1 MNLKIISLDS
11 TKTYSIPD
19 LYLNIGHLLDH
30 FMMLIFA
37 KAAFDAGREFG
48 LSYEEIIVYGTL
60 GVVLFG
66 AAAPLAGWLADKYSR
81 AILITVYPFGL
92 GLGSILAAFSQS
104 TEMLGI
110 SLGILGF
117 FAAIYHPVGIA
128 MITKRPGKVGLRLGI
143 NGVWGNMGVALAP
156 VLTGVLIAFADWRL
170 AFIVPSIICLF
181 FGLSQLFAFIELDE
195 TELKTDN
202 IKKNKDP
209 SVLTEGWQ
217 TVLLCLSIVTLS
229 GGFIF
234 GSLTFLIPRLFE
246 VNMLEISSDV
256 AITGLL
262 AGLVYAIASFS
273 QIGTGWLVD
282 KIPPKF
288 VLSAMGL
295 GQLIFIYI
303 ASHSYDYG
311 LLFIML
317 AAMLFVF
324 GQVPITDVILVK
336 YVKDSWRGRV
346 LSIKFMVN
354 LSAGASVLPIT
365 SLLLKNGYDFS
376 FVLQCL
382 AFMSICVIVSG
393 LLLPNKSSNIFV
405 AKQKSL

>member
-1 MNLKIISLDS
+1 MKIISFNS
-11 TKTYSIPD
+11 SKSYSIPD

-48 LSYEEIIVYGTL
+48 LNYEEIIVYGTL
-60 GVVLFG
+60 GVILFG

-92 GLGSILAAFSQS
+92 GLGAIMASLSQS

-110 SLGILGF
+110 SLGVMGF

-128 MITKRPGKVGLRLGI
+128 MLTKRPGKVGLRVGI
-143 NGVWGNMGVALAP
+143 NGVWGNMGVAAAP
-156 VLTGVLIAFADWRL
+156 ILTGFLIAYADWRL
-170 AFIVPSIICLF
+170 GFIIPAILCF
-181 FGLSQLFAFIELDE
+181 CFGLFQLFAFVEDE
-195 TELKTDN
+195 SAINKTNKSN
-202 IKKNKDP
+202 IKAL
-209 SVLTEGWQ
+209 SFSSFGEGWKM
-217 TVLLCLSIVTLS
+217 VLFALSITTLS

-234 GSLTFLIPRLFE
+234 GALTFLIPRLFE
-246 VNMLEISSDV
+246 VNMVQISSDV
-256 AITGLL
+256 AITGVL
-262 AGLVYAIASFS
+262 AGLVYGVASFS

-282 KIPPKF
+282 KVPAKY

-303 ASHSYDYG
+303 ASQSLDYS
-311 LLFIML
+311 LLFMML
-317 AAMLFVF
+317 AAMIFVF
-324 GQVPITDVILVK
+324 GQVPITDVVLVK
-336 YVKDSWRGRV
+336 YIKDSWRGRV
-346 LSIKFMVN
+346 LSIKFMIN

-365 SLLLKNGYDFS
+365 SLLLKNGYNFS

-382 AFMSICVIVSG
+382 AIISIFIIISG
-393 LLLPNKSSNIFV
+393 LLLPNKETNFKII
-405 AKQKSL
+405 K

>member
-170 AFIVPSIICLF
+170 AFVVPSIICLF

-202 IKKNKDP
+202 IKKNMAS

-217 TVLLCLSIVTLS
+217 TVLFCLSIVTLS

-295 GQLIFIYI
+295 GQLIFIYV
-303 ASHSYDYG
+303 ASHSSDYA

-376 FVLQCL
+376 FVLRCL
-382 AFMSICVIVSG
+382 AFISICVIISG
-393 LLLPNKSSNIFV
+393 LLLPNKSS
-405 AKQKSL
+405 SLKTI

>member
-1 MNLKIISLDS
+1 MKILNLDS
-11 TKTYSIPD
+11 SKSYSIPD

-66 AAAPLAGWLADKYSR
+66 AAAPLAGWLADKFSR
-81 AILITVYPFGL
+81 AILITIYPFGL
-92 GLGSILAAFSQS
+92 SLGAFLASMSQS
-104 TEMLGI
+104 TEMLGL
-110 SLGILGF
+110 SLGVLGF

-128 MITKRPGKVGLRLGI
+128 MLIKRPGKVGLRLGV
-143 NGVWGNMGVALAP
+143 NGVWGNMGVAFAP
-156 VLTGVLIAFADWRL
+156 IFTGFLIAYGDWRL
-170 AFIVPSIICLF
+170 AFIVPAILCFLF
-181 FGLSQLFAFIELDE
+181 GISQIFAFRELNDAPKSKS
-195 TELKTDN
+195 LSN
-202 IKKNKDP
+202 SNKEE
-209 SVLTEGWQ
+209 SIMSSNWQ
-217 TVLLCLSIVTLS
+217 TVLICLGIVTLS

-246 VNMLEISSDV
+246 VNMLQISNDV

-262 AGLVYAIASFS
+262 AGFVYAVASFS

-295 GQLIFIYI
+295 GQLIFIYF
-303 ASHSYDYG
+303 ASISFDYD

-317 AAMLFVF
+317 VAMLFVF
-324 GQVPITDVILVK
+324 GQVPITDAILVK
-336 YVKDSWRGRV
+336 YVNDSWRGRV
-346 LSIKFMVN
+346 LSIKFMIN
-354 LSAGASVLPIT
+354 LCAGASVLPVT
-365 SLLLKNGYDFS
+365 SFLLQNGYDFS
-376 FVLQCL
+376 FILESL
-382 AFMSICVIVSG
+382 ALISIAIIISG
-393 LLLPNKSSNIFV
+393 LLLPNKQSNIEL

>member
-1 MNLKIISLDS
+1 MKIISFDS
-11 TKTYSIPD
+11 SKSYSIPD

-92 GLGSILAAFSQS
+92 GLGSFLAAFSQS
-104 TEMLGI
+104 TEMLGL

-128 MITKRPGKVGLRLGI
+128 MIVKRPGKVGLRLGI

-156 VLTGVLIAFADWRL
+156 ILTGFLIAYADWRL
-170 AFIVPSIICLF
+170 GFFIPSIMCLL
-181 FGLSQLFAFIELDE
+181 FGISQLFAFIEQDE
-195 TELKTDN
+195 TEVKVDN
-202 IKKNKDP
+202 TKKSKSS

-217 TVLLCLSIVTLS
+217 TVLFCLSIVTLS

-246 VNMLEISSDV
+246 VNMLQISNDV

-282 KIPPKF
+282 KIPPKY
-288 VLSAMGL
+288 VLAAMGL
-295 GQLIFIYI
+295 GHLIFIYI
-303 ASHSYDYG
+303 ASQSSDFG

-317 AAMLFVF
+317 AAMIFVF

-365 SLLLKNGYDFS
+365 SLLLKNGYNFS

-382 AFMSICVIVSG
+382 AFISISVIIAG
-393 LLLPNKSSNIFV
+393 MLLPNKSPTFKV
-405 AKQKSL
+405 A

>member
-202 IKKNKDP
+202 IKKNNAS

-217 TVLLCLSIVTLS
+217 TVLFCLSIVTLS

-246 VNMLEISSDV
+246 VNMFEISSDV

-303 ASHSYDYG
+303 ASHSSNYG

-382 AFMSICVIVSG
+382 AFMSICVIISG
-393 LLLPNKSSNIFV
+393 LLLPNKSS
-405 AKQKSL
+405 SLKTI

>member
-1 MNLKIISLDS
+1 MKIISFNS
-11 TKTYSIPD
+11 SKSYSIPD

-60 GVVLFG
+60 GVILFG

-81 AILITVYPFGL
+81 AILITIYPFGL
-92 GLGSILAAFSQS
+92 SLGAMLAAFSSS

-110 SLGILGF
+110 SLGVVGF

-156 VLTGVLIAFADWRL
+156 ILTGLLIAFADWRL
-170 AFIVPSIICLF
+170 GFIIPALMCLS
-181 FGLSQLFAFIELDE
+181 FGISQLFAFIELDE
-195 TELKTDN
+195 TRPQTAKM
-202 IKKNKDP
+202 KNNKSV

-234 GSLTFLIPRLFE
+234 GSLTFLIPRIFE
-246 VNMLEISSDV
+246 VNMLQISNDV

-282 KIPPKF
+282 KVPPKF

-303 ASHSYDYG
+303 ASQSSDYG

-317 AAMLFVF
+317 AAMIFVF

-365 SLLLKNGYDFS
+365 SILLKNGYDFS

-382 AFMSICVIVSG
+382 ALLSVSVIISG
-393 LLLPNKSSNIFV
+393 LFLPNKTSTLKAI
-405 AKQKSL
+405 

>member
-1 MNLKIISLDS
+1 MKLINLDS
-11 TKTYSIPD
+11 AKSYSMPD

-48 LSYEEIIVYGTL
+48 FSYEEIIVYGTL

-66 AAAPLAGWLADKYSR
+66 AAAPLAGWLADKFSR
-81 AILITVYPFGL
+81 PILITIYPFGL
-92 GLGSILAAFSQS
+92 CLGAFLASMSQS
-104 TEMLGI
+104 PDMLGL

-128 MITKRPGKVGLRLGI
+128 MLIKRPGKVGLRLGV
-143 NGVWGNMGVALAP
+143 NGVWGNMGVAFAP
-156 VLTGVLIAFADWRL
+156 IFTGFLIAYGDWRL
-170 AFIVPSIICLF
+170 AFIVPAILCFLF
-181 FGLSQLFAFIELDE
+181 GISQFFALKELDE
-195 TELKTDN
+195 EPS
-202 IKKNKDP
+202 KKSSKDANKVE
-209 SVLTEGWQ
+209 SIMSSNWQ
-217 TVLLCLSIVTLS
+217 TVLICLSIVTLS

-246 VNMLEISSDV
+246 VNMLQISNDV

-262 AGLVYAIASFS
+262 AGFVYAVASFS

-295 GQLIFIYI
+295 GQLIFIYF
-303 ASHSYDYG
+303 ASVSFDYD

-317 AAMLFVF
+317 VAMLFVF
-324 GQVPITDVILVK
+324 GQVPITDAILVK

-346 LSIKFMVN
+346 LSIKFMIN
-354 LSAGASVLPIT
+354 LCAGASVLPVT
-365 SLLLKNGYDFS
+365 SFLLQNGYDFS
-376 FVLQCL
+376 FILESL
-382 AFMSICVIVSG
+382 ALISIAIIISG
-393 LLLPNKSSNIFV
+393 LLLPNKSSNSVIV
-405 AKQKSL
+405 RQKTL

>member
-202 IKKNKDP
+202 IKKNNAS

-217 TVLLCLSIVTLS
+217 TVLFCLSIVTLS

-303 ASHSYDYG
+303 ASHSSNYG

-365 SLLLKNGYDFS
+365 SLLLKNGYNFS

-382 AFMSICVIVSG
+382 AFMSICVIISG
-393 LLLPNKSSNIFV
+393 LLLPNKTSGL
-405 AKQKSL
+405 KTT

>member
-1 MNLKIISLDS
+1 MKIISFNS
-11 TKTYSIPD
+11 TKNYSIPD

-92 GLGSILAAFSQS
+92 SLGAMLAAFSSS

-110 SLGILGF
+110 SLGVVGF

-156 VLTGVLIAFADWRL
+156 ILTGFLIAYADWRL
-170 AFIVPSIICLF
+170 GFIIPALMCLS
-181 FGLSQLFAFIELDE
+181 FGISQLFAFIELDE
-195 TELKTDN
+195 TRPQTAKM
-202 IKKNKDP
+202 KNNKSV

-234 GSLTFLIPRLFE
+234 GSLTFLIPRIFE
-246 VNMLEISSDV
+246 VNMLQISNDV

-282 KIPPKF
+282 KVPPKF

-303 ASHSYDYG
+303 ASQSSDYG

-317 AAMLFVF
+317 AAMIFVF

-365 SLLLKNGYDFS
+365 SILLKNGYDFS

-382 AFMSICVIVSG
+382 ALLSVSVIISG
-393 LLLPNKSSNIFV
+393 LFLPNKTSTLKAI
-405 AKQKSL
+405 

>member
-1 MNLKIISLDS
+1 MKIISFNS
-11 TKTYSIPD
+11 SKSYSIPD

-60 GVVLFG
+60 GVILFG

-81 AILITVYPFGL
+81 AILITIYPFGL
-92 GLGSILAAFSQS
+92 SLGAMLAAFSTS

-110 SLGILGF
+110 SLGVVGF

-156 VLTGVLIAFADWRL
+156 ILTGFLIAYADWRL
-170 AFIVPSIICLF
+170 GFIIPALMCLS
-181 FGLSQLFAFIELDE
+181 FGISQLFAFIELDE
-195 TELKTDN
+195 TRPQTPKV
-202 IKKNKDP
+202 KNNKSV

-234 GSLTFLIPRLFE
+234 GSLTFLIPRIFE
-246 VNMLEISSDV
+246 VNMLQISNDV

-282 KIPPKF
+282 KVPPKF

-303 ASHSYDYG
+303 ASQSSDYG

-317 AAMLFVF
+317 AAMIFVF

-365 SLLLKNGYDFS
+365 SILLKNGYDFS

-382 AFMSICVIVSG
+382 ALLSVSVIISG
-393 LLLPNKSSNIFV
+393 LFLPNKTSTLKPI
-405 AKQKSL
+405 

>member
-1 MNLKIISLDS
+1 MRVLSFNSSKS
-11 TKTYSIPD
+11 YSIPD
-19 LYLNIGHLLDH
+19 MYLNIGHLLDH

-60 GVVLFG
+60 GVIMFG

-92 GLGSILAAFSQS
+92 GLGGLLATFSQS

-110 SLGILGF
+110 SLGVLGF

-128 MITKRPGKVGLRLGI
+128 MLTKRPGKIGLRVGV
-143 NGVWGNMGVALAP
+143 NGVWGNMGVAAAP
-156 VLTGVLIAFADWRL
+156 VFTGILIAYADWRL
-170 AFIVPSIICLF
+170 GFLLPSIFCIC
-181 FGLSQLFAFIELDE
+181 FGLFQLFAFVEDE
-195 TELKTDN
+195 DVNLKN
-202 IKKNKDP
+202 IKNKVASTLSSP
-209 SVLTEGWQ
+209 FSEGWKI
-217 TVLLCLSIVTLS
+217 VLFALSITTLS

-234 GSLTFLIPRLFE
+234 GALTFLIPRLFE
-246 VNMLEISSDV
+246 VSMVQISTDV

-282 KIPPKF
+282 KVPPKY

-303 ASHSYDYG
+303 ASQSSDYN

-317 AAMLFVF
+317 AAMIFVF

-336 YVKDSWRGRV
+336 YVQDSWRGRV

-365 SLLLKNGYDFS
+365 SLLLKNGYNFS

-382 AFMSICVIVSG
+382 SVISIAVIISG
-393 LLLPNKSSNIFV
+393 LLLPNKEKELIPI
-405 AKQKSL
+405 K

>member
-1 MNLKIISLDS
+1 
-11 TKTYSIPD
+11 
-19 LYLNIGHLLDH
+19 
-30 FMMLIFA
+30 MMLIFA

-60 GVVLFG
+60 GVIMFG

-92 GLGSILAAFSQS
+92 GIGGMLASFSQS

-110 SLGILGF
+110 SLGVLGF

-128 MITKRPGKVGLRLGI
+128 MLTKRPGKIGLRVGV
-143 NGVWGNMGVALAP
+143 NGVWGNMGVAAAP
-156 VLTGVLIAFADWRL
+156 VFTGILIAYADWRL
-170 AFIVPSIICLF
+170 GFLLPSIFCIC
-181 FGLSQLFAFIELDE
+181 FGLFQLFAFVEDE
-195 TELKTDN
+195 DVNLKN
-202 IKKNKDP
+202 IKNKVASTLSSP
-209 SVLTEGWQ
+209 FSEGWKI
-217 TVLLCLSIVTLS
+217 VLFALSITTLS

-234 GSLTFLIPRLFE
+234 GALTFLIPRLFD
-246 VNMLEISSDV
+246 VSMVQISTDV

-282 KIPPKF
+282 KVPPKY

-303 ASHSYDYG
+303 ASQSSDYN

-317 AAMLFVF
+317 AAMIFVF

-336 YVKDSWRGRV
+336 YVQDSWRGRV

-365 SLLLKNGYDFS
+365 SLLLKNGYNFS

-382 AFMSICVIVSG
+382 SVISIAVIISG
-393 LLLPNKSSNIFV
+393 LLLPNKKTNLNYV
-405 AKQKSL
+405 K

>member
-1 MNLKIISLDS
+1 MKIISLNS
-11 TKTYSIPD
+11 SKSYSIPD

-48 LSYEEIIVYGTL
+48 LNYEEIIVYGTL
-60 GVVLFG
+60 GVILFG

-92 GLGSILAAFSQS
+92 SLGAIMASLSQS

-110 SLGILGF
+110 SLGVMGF

-128 MITKRPGKVGLRLGI
+128 MLTKRPGKVGLRVGI
-143 NGVWGNMGVALAP
+143 NGVWGNMGVAAAP
-156 VLTGVLIAFADWRL
+156 ILTGFLIAYADWRL
-170 AFIVPSIICLF
+170 GFIIPAILCF
-181 FGLSQLFAFIELDE
+181 CFGLFQLFAFVEDE
-195 TELKTDN
+195 SAINKTNKSN
-202 IKKNKDP
+202 IKAL
-209 SVLTEGWQ
+209 SFSSFGEGWKM
-217 TVLLCLSIVTLS
+217 VLFALSITTLS

-234 GSLTFLIPRLFE
+234 GALTFLIPRLFE
-246 VNMLEISSDV
+246 VNMVQISSDV
-256 AITGLL
+256 AITGVL
-262 AGLVYAIASFS
+262 AGLVYGVASFS

-282 KIPPKF
+282 KVPAKY

-303 ASHSYDYG
+303 ASQSLDYS
-311 LLFIML
+311 LLFMML
-317 AAMLFVF
+317 AAMIFVF
-324 GQVPITDVILVK
+324 GQVPITDVVLVK
-336 YVKDSWRGRV
+336 YIKDSWRGRV
-346 LSIKFMVN
+346 LSIKFMIN

-365 SLLLKNGYDFS
+365 SLLLKNGYNFS

-382 AFMSICVIVSG
+382 AIISIFIIISG
-393 LLLPNKSSNIFV
+393 LLLPNKETNFKII
-405 AKQKSL
+405 K

>member
-1 MNLKIISLDS
+1 MKIISFNS
-11 TKTYSIPD
+11 SKSYSIPD

-81 AILITVYPFGL
+81 AILITIYPFGL
-92 GLGSILAAFSQS
+92 SLGAMLAAFSSS
-104 TEMLGI
+104 TEMLGV
-110 SLGILGF
+110 SLGVVGF

-156 VLTGVLIAFADWRL
+156 ILTGFLIAYADWRL
-170 AFIVPSIICLF
+170 GFIIPALMCLS
-181 FGLSQLFAFIELDE
+181 FGISQLFAFIELDE
-195 TELKTDN
+195 TRPQTAKM
-202 IKKNKDP
+202 KNDKSV

-234 GSLTFLIPRLFE
+234 GSLTFLIPRIFE
-246 VNMLEISSDV
+246 VNMLQISNDV

-282 KIPPKF
+282 KVPPKF

-303 ASHSYDYG
+303 ASQSSDYG

-317 AAMLFVF
+317 AAMIFVF

-365 SLLLKNGYDFS
+365 SILLKNGYDFS

-382 AFMSICVIVSG
+382 ALLSVSVIISG
-393 LLLPNKSSNIFV
+393 LFLPNKTSTLKAI
-405 AKQKSL
+405 

>member
-1 MNLKIISLDS
+1 MRVLSFNSSKS
-11 TKTYSIPD
+11 YSIPD

-60 GVVLFG
+60 GVIMFG

-92 GLGSILAAFSQS
+92 GLGGLLATFSQS

-110 SLGILGF
+110 SLGVLGF

-128 MITKRPGKVGLRLGI
+128 MLTKRPGKIGLRVGV
-143 NGVWGNMGVALAP
+143 NGVWGNMGVAAAP
-156 VLTGVLIAFADWRL
+156 VFTGILIAYADWRL
-170 AFIVPSIICLF
+170 GFLLPSIFCIC
-181 FGLSQLFAFIELDE
+181 FGLFQLFAFVENEEIN
-195 TELKTDN
+195 LKN
-202 IKKNKDP
+202 IKNKAASTLSSP
-209 SVLTEGWQ
+209 FSEGWKI
-217 TVLLCLSIVTLS
+217 VLFALSITTLS

-234 GSLTFLIPRLFE
+234 GALTFLIPRLFE
-246 VNMLEISSDV
+246 VSMVQISTDV

-282 KIPPKF
+282 KVPPKY

-303 ASHSYDYG
+303 ASQSSDYN

-317 AAMLFVF
+317 AAMIFVF

-382 AFMSICVIVSG
+382 ALMSISVIIAG
-393 LLLPNKSSNIFV
+393 LLLPNKLSTFKV
-405 AKQKSL
+405 A

>member
-1 MNLKIISLDS
+1 MRVLSFNSSKS
-11 TKTYSIPD
+11 YSIPD
-19 LYLNIGHLLDH
+19 MYLNIGHLLDH

-60 GVVLFG
+60 GVIMFG

-92 GLGSILAAFSQS
+92 GLGGLLATFSQS

-110 SLGILGF
+110 SLGVLGF

-128 MITKRPGKVGLRLGI
+128 MLTKRPGKIGLRVGV
-143 NGVWGNMGVALAP
+143 NGVWGNMGVAAAP
-156 VLTGVLIAFADWRL
+156 VFTGILIAYADWRL
-170 AFIVPSIICLF
+170 GFLLPSIFCIC
-181 FGLSQLFAFIELDE
+181 FGLFQLFAFVENEEIN
-195 TELKTDN
+195 LKN
-202 IKKNKDP
+202 IKNKAASTLSSP
-209 SVLTEGWQ
+209 FSEGWKI
-217 TVLLCLSIVTLS
+217 VLFALSITTLS

-234 GSLTFLIPRLFE
+234 GALTFLIPRLFE
-246 VNMLEISSDV
+246 VSMVQISTDV

-282 KIPPKF
+282 KVPPKY

-303 ASHSYDYG
+303 ASQSSDYN

-317 AAMLFVF
+317 AAMIFVF

-336 YVKDSWRGRV
+336 YVQDSWRGRV

-365 SLLLKNGYDFS
+365 SLLLKNGYNFS

-382 AFMSICVIVSG
+382 SVISIAVIISG
-393 LLLPNKSSNIFV
+393 LLLPNKKSNLNYV
-405 AKQKSL
+405 K

>member
-1 MNLKIISLDS
+1 
-11 TKTYSIPD
+11 
-19 LYLNIGHLLDH
+19 
-30 FMMLIFA
+30 MLIFA

-60 GVVLFG
+60 GVIMFG

-92 GLGSILAAFSQS
+92 GLGGLLATFSQS

-110 SLGILGF
+110 SLGVLGF

-128 MITKRPGKVGLRLGI
+128 MLTKRPGKIGLRVGV
-143 NGVWGNMGVALAP
+143 NGVWGNMGVAAAP
-156 VLTGVLIAFADWRL
+156 VFTGILIAYADWRL
-170 AFIVPSIICLF
+170 GFLLPSIFCIC
-181 FGLSQLFAFIELDE
+181 FGLFQLFAFVENEEIN
-195 TELKTDN
+195 LKN
-202 IKKNKDP
+202 IKNKAASTLSSP
-209 SVLTEGWQ
+209 FSEGWKI
-217 TVLLCLSIVTLS
+217 VLFALSITTLS

-234 GSLTFLIPRLFE
+234 GALTFLIPRLFE
-246 VNMLEISSDV
+246 VSMVQISTDV

-282 KIPPKF
+282 KVPPKY

-303 ASHSYDYG
+303 ASQSSDYN

-317 AAMLFVF
+317 AAMIFVF

-382 AFMSICVIVSG
+382 ALMSISVIIAG
-393 LLLPNKSSNIFV
+393 LLLPNKLSTFKV
-405 AKQKSL
+405 A

>member
-1 MNLKIISLDS
+1 MRVLSFNSSKS
-11 TKTYSIPD
+11 YSIPD

-60 GVVLFG
+60 GVIMFG

-92 GLGSILAAFSQS
+92 GIGGMLASFSQS

-110 SLGILGF
+110 SLGVLGF

-128 MITKRPGKVGLRLGI
+128 MLTKRPGKIGLRVGV
-143 NGVWGNMGVALAP
+143 NGVWGNMGVAAAP
-156 VLTGVLIAFADWRL
+156 VFTGILIAYADWRL
-170 AFIVPSIICLF
+170 GFLLPSIFCIC
-181 FGLSQLFAFIELDE
+181 FGLFQLFAFVEDE
-195 TELKTDN
+195 DVNLKN
-202 IKKNKDP
+202 IKNKVASTLSSP
-209 SVLTEGWQ
+209 FSEGWKI
-217 TVLLCLSIVTLS
+217 VLFSLSITTLS

-234 GSLTFLIPRLFE
+234 GALTFLIPRLFE
-246 VNMLEISSDV
+246 VSMVQISSDV

-282 KIPPKF
+282 KVPPKY

-303 ASHSYDYG
+303 ASQSSDYN

-317 AAMLFVF
+317 AAMIFVF

-336 YVKDSWRGRV
+336 YVQDSWRGRV

-365 SLLLKNGYDFS
+365 SLLLKNGYNFS

-382 AFMSICVIVSG
+382 SVISIAVIISG
-393 LLLPNKSSNIFV
+393 LLLPNKKSNLNYV
-405 AKQKSL
+405 K

>member
-1 MNLKIISLDS
+1 MRVLSFNSSKS
-11 TKTYSIPD
+11 YSIPD

-60 GVVLFG
+60 GVIMFG

-92 GLGSILAAFSQS
+92 GIGGMLASFSQS

-110 SLGILGF
+110 SLGVLGF

-128 MITKRPGKVGLRLGI
+128 MLTKRPGKIGLRVGV
-143 NGVWGNMGVALAP
+143 NGVWGNMGVAAAP
-156 VLTGVLIAFADWRL
+156 VFTGILIAYADWRL
-170 AFIVPSIICLF
+170 GFLLPSIFCIC
-181 FGLSQLFAFIELDE
+181 FGLFQLFAFVENEEVHIN
-195 TELKTDN
+195 N
-202 IKKNKDP
+202 IQNKAASTLSSP
-209 SVLTEGWQ
+209 FSEGWKI
-217 TVLLCLSIVTLS
+217 VLFALSITTLS

-234 GSLTFLIPRLFE
+234 GALTFVIPRLFE
-246 VNMLEISSDV
+246 VSMVQISTDV

-282 KIPPKF
+282 KVPPKY

-303 ASHSYDYG
+303 ASQSSDYN

-317 AAMLFVF
+317 AAMIFVF

-336 YVKDSWRGRV
+336 YVQDSWRGRV

-365 SLLLKNGYDFS
+365 SLLLKNGYNFS

-382 AFMSICVIVSG
+382 SVISIAVIISG
-393 LLLPNKSSNIFV
+393 LLLPNKKTNLNYV
-405 AKQKSL
+405 K

>member
-1 MNLKIISLDS
+1 MKIISFNS
-11 TKTYSIPD
+11 SKSYSIPD

-48 LSYEEIIVYGTL
+48 LNYEEIIVYGTL
-60 GVVLFG
+60 GVILFG

-92 GLGSILAAFSQS
+92 SLGAIMASLSQS

-110 SLGILGF
+110 SLGVMGF

-128 MITKRPGKVGLRLGI
+128 MLTKRPGKVGLRVGI
-143 NGVWGNMGVALAP
+143 NGVWGNMGVAAAP
-156 VLTGVLIAFADWRL
+156 ILTGFLIAYADWRL
-170 AFIVPSIICLF
+170 GFIIPAILCF
-181 FGLSQLFAFIELDE
+181 CFGLFQLFAFVEDE
-195 TELKTDN
+195 SAINKTNKSN
-202 IKKNKDP
+202 IKAL
-209 SVLTEGWQ
+209 SFSSFGEGWKM
-217 TVLLCLSIVTLS
+217 VLFALSITTLS

-234 GSLTFLIPRLFE
+234 GALTFLIPRLFE
-246 VNMLEISSDV
+246 VNMVQISSDI
-256 AITGLL
+256 AITGVL
-262 AGLVYAIASFS
+262 AGLVYGVASFS

-282 KIPPKF
+282 KVPAKY

-303 ASHSYDYG
+303 ASQSLDYS
-311 LLFIML
+311 LLFMML
-317 AAMLFVF
+317 AAMIFVF
-324 GQVPITDVILVK
+324 GQVPITDVVLVK
-336 YVKDSWRGRV
+336 YIKNSWRGRV
-346 LSIKFMVN
+346 LSIKFMIN

-365 SLLLKNGYDFS
+365 SLLLKNGYNFS

-382 AFMSICVIVSG
+382 AIISIFIIISG
-393 LLLPNKSSNIFV
+393 LLLPNKETNFKII
-405 AKQKSL
+405 K

>member
-1 MNLKIISLDS
+1 MKIINLDS
-11 TKTYSIPD
+11 SKSYTIPD
-19 LYLNIGHLLDH
+19 LYLNIGHFLDH

-66 AAAPLAGWLADKYSR
+66 AAAPLAGWLADKFSR
-81 AILITVYPFGL
+81 AILISIYPL
-92 GLGSILAAFSQS
+92 GLSLGAFLAAMSES
-104 TEMLGI
+104 TDMLGI
-110 SLGILGF
+110 SLGVLGF

-128 MITKRPGKVGLRLGI
+128 MLIKRPGKVGLRIGV
-143 NGVWGNMGVALAP
+143 NGVWGNMGVAVAP
-156 VLTGVLIAFADWRL
+156 ILTGFLIAYSDWRL
-170 AFIVPSIICLF
+170 AFIVPAILCLM
-181 FGLSQLFAFIELDE
+181 FGISQFFAFKESDDPVLVKKSSNDRNKTE
-195 TELKTDN
+195 TVMSSN
-202 IKKNKDP
+202 
-209 SVLTEGWQ
+209 WQ
-217 TVLLCLSIVTLS
+217 TVLICLSIVTLS

-246 VNMLEISSDV
+246 VNMLQISNDV

-262 AGLVYAIASFS
+262 AGFVYAVASFS

-288 VLSAMGL
+288 VLAAMGL
-295 GQLIFIYI
+295 GQLIFIYF
-303 ASHSYDYG
+303 ASISFNYD

-317 AAMLFVF
+317 VAMIFVF
-324 GQVPITDVILVK
+324 GQVPITDTILVK

-346 LSIKFMVN
+346 LSIKFMIN
-354 LSAGASVLPIT
+354 LCAGASVLPVT
-365 SLLLKNGYDFS
+365 SFLLQNGYNFS
-376 FVLQCL
+376 FILESL
-382 AFMSICVIVSG
+382 ALISIAIIISG
-393 LLLPNKSSNIFV
+393 LLLPNKQPNIEL

>member
-1 MNLKIISLDS
+1 MKIISFNS
-11 TKTYSIPD
+11 SKSYSIPD

-92 GLGSILAAFSQS
+92 SLGAMLAAFSSS

-110 SLGILGF
+110 SLGVVGF

-156 VLTGVLIAFADWRL
+156 ILTGLLIAFADWRL
-170 AFIVPSIICLF
+170 GFIIPALMCLS
-181 FGLSQLFAFIELDE
+181 FGISQLFAFIELDE
-195 TELKTDN
+195 TRPQTAKM
-202 IKKNKDP
+202 KNNKSV

-234 GSLTFLIPRLFE
+234 GSLTFLIPRIFE
-246 VNMLEISSDV
+246 VNMLQISNDV

-282 KIPPKF
+282 KVPPKF

-303 ASHSYDYG
+303 ASQSSDYG

-317 AAMLFVF
+317 AAMIFVF

-365 SLLLKNGYDFS
+365 SILLKNGYDFS

-382 AFMSICVIVSG
+382 ALLSVSVIISG
-393 LLLPNKSSNIFV
+393 LFLPNKTSTLKAI
-405 AKQKSL
+405 

>member
-1 MNLKIISLDS
+1 MKIINLDS
-11 TKTYSIPD
+11 SKSYTIPD
-19 LYLNIGHLLDH
+19 LYLNIGHFLDH

-66 AAAPLAGWLADKYSR
+66 AAAPLAGWLADKFSR
-81 AILITVYPFGL
+81 AILISIYPL
-92 GLGSILAAFSQS
+92 GLSLGAFLAAMSES
-104 TEMLGI
+104 TDMLGI
-110 SLGILGF
+110 SLGVLGF

-128 MITKRPGKVGLRLGI
+128 MLIKRPGKVGLRIGV
-143 NGVWGNMGVALAP
+143 NGVWGNMGVAVAP
-156 VLTGVLIAFADWRL
+156 ILTGFLIAHSDWRL
-170 AFIVPSIICLF
+170 AFIVPAILCLM
-181 FGLSQLFAFIELDE
+181 FGISQFFAFKESDDPVLVKKSSNVRNKTE
-195 TELKTDN
+195 TVMSSN
-202 IKKNKDP
+202 
-209 SVLTEGWQ
+209 WQ
-217 TVLLCLSIVTLS
+217 TVLICLSIVTLS

-246 VNMLEISSDV
+246 VNMLQISNDV

-262 AGLVYAIASFS
+262 AGFVYAVASFS

-288 VLSAMGL
+288 VLAAMGL
-295 GQLIFIYI
+295 GQLIFIYF
-303 ASHSYDYG
+303 ASISFNYD

-317 AAMLFVF
+317 VAMIFVF
-324 GQVPITDVILVK
+324 GQVPITDAILVK

-346 LSIKFMVN
+346 LSIKFMIN
-354 LSAGASVLPIT
+354 LCAGASVLPVT
-365 SLLLKNGYDFS
+365 SFLLQNGYNFS
-376 FVLQCL
+376 FILESL
-382 AFMSICVIVSG
+382 ALISIAIIISG
-393 LLLPNKSSNIFV
+393 LLLPNKQPNIEL

>member
-1 MNLKIISLDS
+1 MKIISFDS
-11 TKTYSIPD
+11 SKSYSIPD

-104 TEMLGI
+104 TEMLGL

-128 MITKRPGKVGLRLGI
+128 MIVKRQGKVGLRLGI

-156 VLTGVLIAFADWRL
+156 ILTGFLIAYADWRL
-170 AFIVPSIICLF
+170 GFLIPSIMCLL
-181 FGLSQLFAFIELDE
+181 FGISQLFAFIEQNE
-195 TELKTDN
+195 TEVKVDN
-202 IKKNKDP
+202 TKNSKSS

-217 TVLLCLSIVTLS
+217 TVLFCLSIVTLS

-246 VNMLEISSDV
+246 VNMLQISNDV

-282 KIPPKF
+282 KIPPKY
-288 VLSAMGL
+288 VLAAMGL

-303 ASHSYDYG
+303 ASQSSDFG

-317 AAMLFVF
+317 AAMIFVF

-346 LSIKFMVN
+346 LSIKFMIN

-382 AFMSICVIVSG
+382 ALISISVIIAG
-393 LLLPNKSSNIFV
+393 MLLPNKSPTLKAV
-405 AKQKSL
+405 

>member
-202 IKKNKDP
+202 IKKNMAS

-217 TVLLCLSIVTLS
+217 TVLFCLSIVTLS

-303 ASHSYDYG
+303 ASHSSDYG
-311 LLFIML
+311 LLFMML

-365 SLLLKNGYDFS
+365 SLLLKNGYNFS

-382 AFMSICVIVSG
+382 AFMSICVIISG
-393 LLLPNKSSNIFV
+393 LLLPNKTSGL
-405 AKQKSL
+405 KTT

>member
-1 MNLKIISLDS
+1 MKIISFDS
-11 TKTYSIPD
+11 SKSYSIPD

-104 TEMLGI
+104 TEMLGL

-128 MITKRPGKVGLRLGI
+128 MIVKRQGKVGLRLGI

-156 VLTGVLIAFADWRL
+156 ILTGFLIAYADWRL
-170 AFIVPSIICLF
+170 GFLIPSIMCLL
-181 FGLSQLFAFIELDE
+181 FGISQLFAFIEQDE
-195 TELKTDN
+195 TEVKVDN
-202 IKKNKDP
+202 TKKSKSS

-217 TVLLCLSIVTLS
+217 TVLFCLSIVTLS

-246 VNMLEISSDV
+246 VNMLQISNDV

-282 KIPPKF
+282 KIPPKY
-288 VLSAMGL
+288 VLAAMGL

-303 ASHSYDYG
+303 ASQSSDFG

-317 AAMLFVF
+317 AAMIFVF

-365 SLLLKNGYDFS
+365 SLLLKNGYNFS

-382 AFMSICVIVSG
+382 AFISISVIIAG
-393 LLLPNKSSNIFV
+393 MLLPNKSPTFKV
-405 AKQKSL
+405 A

>member
-1 MNLKIISLDS
+1 MRVLSFNSSKS
-11 TKTYSIPD
+11 YSIPD

-60 GVVLFG
+60 GVIMFG

-92 GLGSILAAFSQS
+92 GLGGLLATFSQS
-104 TEMLGI
+104 TEMLGL

-128 MITKRPGKVGLRLGI
+128 MLTKRPGKIGLRVGV
-143 NGVWGNMGVALAP
+143 NGVWGNMGVAAAP
-156 VLTGVLIAFADWRL
+156 VFTGILIAYADWRL
-170 AFIVPSIICLF
+170 GFLLPSIFCIC
-181 FGLSQLFAFIELDE
+181 FGLFQLFAFVENE
-195 TELKTDN
+195 EVN
-202 IKKNKDP
+202 IKNIKNKAASTLSSP
-209 SVLTEGWQ
+209 FSEGWKI
-217 TVLLCLSIVTLS
+217 VLFALSITTLS

-234 GSLTFLIPRLFE
+234 GALTFLIPRLFE
-246 VNMLEISSDV
+246 VSMVQISTDV

-282 KIPPKF
+282 KVPPKY

-303 ASHSYDYG
+303 ASQSSDYN

-317 AAMLFVF
+317 AAMIFVF

-336 YVKDSWRGRV
+336 YVQDSWRGRV

-365 SLLLKNGYDFS
+365 SLLLKNGYNFS

-382 AFMSICVIVSG
+382 SVISIAVIISG
-393 LLLPNKSSNIFV
+393 LLLPNKKTNLNYV
-405 AKQKSL
+405 R

>member
-1 MNLKIISLDS
+1 MRVLSFNSSKS
-11 TKTYSIPD
+11 YSIPD

-60 GVVLFG
+60 GVIMFG

-92 GLGSILAAFSQS
+92 GLGGLLATFSQS
-104 TEMLGI
+104 TETLGI
-110 SLGILGF
+110 SLGVLGF

-128 MITKRPGKVGLRLGI
+128 MLTKRPGKIGLRVGV
-143 NGVWGNMGVALAP
+143 NGVWGNMGVAAAP
-156 VLTGVLIAFADWRL
+156 VFTGILIAYADWRL
-170 AFIVPSIICLF
+170 GFLLPSIFCIC
-181 FGLSQLFAFIELDE
+181 FGLFQLFAFVENE
-195 TELKTDN
+195 EVN
-202 IKKNKDP
+202 IKNIKNKAASTLSSP
-209 SVLTEGWQ
+209 FSEGWKI
-217 TVLLCLSIVTLS
+217 VLFALSITTLS

-234 GSLTFLIPRLFE
+234 GALTFLIPRLFE
-246 VNMLEISSDV
+246 VSMVQISTDV

-282 KIPPKF
+282 KVPPKY

-303 ASHSYDYG
+303 ASQSSDYN

-317 AAMLFVF
+317 AAMIFVF

-336 YVKDSWRGRV
+336 YVQDSWRGRV

-365 SLLLKNGYDFS
+365 SLLLKNGYNFS

-382 AFMSICVIVSG
+382 SVISIAVIISG
-393 LLLPNKSSNIFV
+393 LLLPNKEKKLVPI
-405 AKQKSL
+405 K

>member
-1 MNLKIISLDS
+1 MKVLSFNSSKS
-11 TKTYSIPD
+11 YSIPD

-60 GVVLFG
+60 GVIMFG

-92 GLGSILAAFSQS
+92 GIGGMLASFSQS

-110 SLGILGF
+110 SLGVLGF

-128 MITKRPGKVGLRLGI
+128 MLTKRPGKIGLRVGV
-143 NGVWGNMGVALAP
+143 NGVWGNMGVAAAP
-156 VLTGVLIAFADWRL
+156 VFTGILIAYADWRL
-170 AFIVPSIICLF
+170 GFLLPSIFCIC
-181 FGLSQLFAFIELDE
+181 FGLFQLFAFVENEEIN
-195 TELKTDN
+195 LKN
-202 IKKNKDP
+202 IKNKAASTLSSP
-209 SVLTEGWQ
+209 FSEGWKI
-217 TVLLCLSIVTLS
+217 VLFALSITTLS

-234 GSLTFLIPRLFE
+234 GALTFLIPRLFE
-246 VNMLEISSDV
+246 VSMVQISTDV

-282 KIPPKF
+282 KVPPKY

-303 ASHSYDYG
+303 ASQSSDYN

-317 AAMLFVF
+317 AAMIFVF

-336 YVKDSWRGRV
+336 YVQDSWRGRV

-365 SLLLKNGYDFS
+365 SLLLKNGYNFS

-382 AFMSICVIVSG
+382 SVISIAVIISG
-393 LLLPNKSSNIFV
+393 LLLPNKKSNLNYV
-405 AKQKSL
+405 K